1 MTLSPRTR
9 SLATALLLVAL
20 VLCARV
26 RYTGSD
32 PRVTLLTAQ
41 ALLETGRPKLDPY
54 LPPEVIEKEI
64 TAPWSVWKSRGS
76 MYNFYPPGTAIL
88 ALPAVAAA
96 RAAGLDM
103 VKTRDDARL
112 QILLVAA
119 LVAAIFLV
127 FERTARLVLPDNA
140 AFWVSLIF
148 VLGTSVISTIGTA
161 LWAHGPVVLLGALA
175 MWHLIA
181 AHTEGRNPNG
191 LVLGLLLGTAFWCRP
206 TAAVPAALVFGLLLL
221 RTRREA
227 LRFLVAGGCLA
238 AALVAV
244 SIAELGMPLPTYYL
258 LSTWPPNATPLVG
271 LLGVLISPGRG
282 LLVFSPFLVVGLAGW
297 GSRRLRHQPLFLLA
311 SAWAVL
317 QAVMVA
323 RNHDWWGGWCYGP
336 RLLSDSLPAWFLL
349 VVLALAQLEPHLK
362 RSSRRRA
369 VVVVAL
375 ASAAAFSVGVHTVQG
390 LFNPATWTWNDR
402 PNVYDAPNEKLFD
415 VSNPQFFATSGR
427 NNAAAERFYRKPP
440 PAED

>member
-1 MTLSPRTR
+1 MR
-9 SLATALLLVAL
+9 SLATALLLV
-20 VLCARV
+20 VLIVCARV

-54 LPPEVIEKEI
+54 LPAEVFDREI
-64 TAPWSVWKSRGS
+64 SAPWSVWKFRGA
-76 MYNFYPPGTAIL
+76 MYNFYPPGTALI

-96 RAAGLDM
+96 RVMGLDM

-112 QILLVAA
+112 QILLAAA

-127 FERTARLVLPDNA
+127 LERTARLLLPEGP
-140 AFWVSLIF
+140 AFWVSLVF

-161 LWAHGPVVLLGALA
+161 LWGHGPVVLLGALA
-175 MWHLIA
+175 MWRLIA
-181 AHTEGRNPNG
+181 AEAECRAPNG
-191 LVLGLLLGTAFWCRP
+191 AVLGLLLGAAFWCRP

-221 RTRREA
+221 RARREA
-227 LRFLVAGGCLA
+227 LLFLVAGGCVA
-238 AALVAV
+238 GALVAW
-244 SIAELGMPLPTYYL
+244 SIAELGMPLPTYYA

-271 LLGVLISPGRG
+271 LFGVLFSPGRG
-282 LLVFSPFLVVGLAGW
+282 LLTFSPFLVVGLAGW
-297 GSRRLRHQPLFLLA
+297 GSKRLRREPLFLLA
-311 SAWAVL
+311 TAWAGL

-349 VVLALAQLEPHLK
+349 VTLALARLGPHLK
-362 RSSRRRA
+362 RPARRRA
-369 VVVVAL
+369 VVATL
-375 ASAAAFSVGVHTVQG
+375 AAASAFSVGVHTVQG

-415 VSNPQFFATSGR
+415 VTNPQFLATRGR
-427 NNAAAERFYRKPP
+427 NDVAAKRFYRKRPP
-440 PAED
+440 V

>member
-9 SLATALLLVAL
+9 SLATAFLLIAL
-20 VLCARV
+20 VVCARV

-41 ALLETGRPKLDPY
+41 ALLETGRPILDPF
-54 LPPEVIEKEI
+54 LPPDVIAQEI
-64 TAPWSVWKSRGS
+64 TAPWSIWKFRGA
-76 MYNFYPPGTAIL
+76 MYPFYPPGTALL

-96 RAAGLDM
+96 RAIGLDM
-103 VKTRDDARL
+103 AKTRDDARL
-112 QILLVAA
+112 QILLAAA

-127 FERTARLVLPDNA
+127 LERMARLVLPDGA
-140 AFWVSLIF
+140 AFWVSLVF
-148 VLGTSVISTIGTA
+148 VLGTSVTSTIGTA
-161 LWAHGPVVLLGALA
+161 LWGHGPVVLLGALA
-175 MWHLIA
+175 MWQLIA
-181 AHTEGRNPNG
+181 ADTEGRDPNGVVLG
-191 LVLGLLLGTAFWCRP
+191 LVLGASFWCRP
-206 TAAVPAALVFGLLLL
+206 TAAVPAVLVFGLLLL
-221 RTRREA
+221 RARREA
-227 LRFLVAGGCLA
+227 LRFLVAGGCVA

-258 LSTWPPNATPLVG
+258 LSTWPANPTPLVG

-297 GSRRLRHQPLFLLA
+297 ASRRLRREPLFLLA
-311 SAWAVL
+311 SAWAGL

-349 VVLALAQLEPHLK
+349 VVLALNRFGPHLK
-362 RSSRRRA
+362 RSARRRTMVA
-369 VVVVAL
+369 AL
-375 ASAAAFSVGVHTVQG
+375 AVAAAFSVGVHTVQG

-402 PNVYDAPNEKLFD
+402 PDVYDAPAEKLFD
-415 VSNPQFFATSGR
+415 VTNPQFFATWGR
-427 NNAAAERFYRKPP
+427 NDAAAERFYRKPLP
-440 PAED
+440 VAD